1 MGKSI
6 KLILILVIIAAAGFV
21 FWQST
26 RSGGQSADS
35 VIEVTDSSGT
45 VVKIPARP
53 KRVVFLNVS
62 NMDLYYAAGGT
73 AVGKPTSTSIEGELA
88 EKTADIPEVGVIHTP
103 NIEKILELKPDLV
116 VGVNYPAHAAARE
129 TLAKAGIPLLI
140 NKLDTFDDALS
151 TLELYGKLT
160 GHEDTAKEVY
170 DRIKKSHDDVVAKT
184 EGKVPPRSLVIFG
197 APGSFNMATKDA
209 FAGNLVEQLGG
220 GNIADNDNTIE
231 GSFVPLSMEYVVQQD
246 PEVILFIS
254 MSKNPAIA
262 DSFKKQMQE
271 NSLWNGVSAV
281 KNGRIYYLSG
291 ALFTVNPGTRIA
303 EALDIL
309 YKDLYEPEAVK

>member
-6 KLILILVIIAAAGFV
+6 KLVLLLVIIAAAGFV

-26 RSGGQSADS
+26 KGGGQTADTT
-35 VIEVTDSSGT
+35 IEVTDSSGT

-53 KRVVFLNVS
+53 QRVVFLNVS

-88 EKTADIPEVGVIHTP
+88 EKTADIPEVGIIHTP

-140 NKLDTFDDALS
+140 NKLDTFDDALK

-170 DRIKKSHDDVVAKT
+170 DRIKKSHDEVIAKT

-197 APGSFNMATKDA
+197 APRSFNMATKDA

-254 MSKNPAIA
+254 MSKNPVIA
-262 DSFKKQMQE
+262 ESFKKQMQE